1 MSDILLSF
9 ILGLVQG
16 LTEFLPISSSAHLLF
31 PSLVFG
37 SNDLGLYF
45 DISVHA
51 GTLAAV
57 IYYFKNEIFL
67 MSKSIFLTD
76 NSNENSNLLLY
87 LVIATIPI
95 VILGFL
101 FKDFIS
107 QRIFSIES
115 IAISN
120 LVFAS
125 ILLLAFLKNK
135 GKKTLINITLLS
147 ALFIGLFQCF
157 ALIPGASR
165 SGAAITAGLLI
176 GLSLKDASKFAF
188 LLAIPTIL
196 GALTLLVLDLNNET
210 VTLDLLNLSIGF
222 LTSMIFAF
230 LTIKIF
236 LKVVEKIGMIPF
248 VAYRV
253 LLGIFLLI
261 I

>member
-16 LTEFLPISSSAHLLF
+16 LTEFLPISSSSHLLF
-31 PSLVFG
+31 PSLIFG

-95 VILGFL
+95 VIFGFL

-135 GKKTLINITLLS
+135 GKKT
-147 ALFIGLFQCF
+147 
-157 ALIPGASR
+157 
-165 SGAAITAGLLI
+165 
-176 GLSLKDASKFAF
+176 
-188 LLAIPTIL
+188 
-196 GALTLLVLDLNNET
+196 
-210 VTLDLLNLSIGF
+210 
-222 LTSMIFAF
+222 
-230 LTIKIF
+230 
-236 LKVVEKIGMIPF
+236 
-248 VAYRV
+248 
-253 LLGIFLLI
+253 
-261 I
+261 